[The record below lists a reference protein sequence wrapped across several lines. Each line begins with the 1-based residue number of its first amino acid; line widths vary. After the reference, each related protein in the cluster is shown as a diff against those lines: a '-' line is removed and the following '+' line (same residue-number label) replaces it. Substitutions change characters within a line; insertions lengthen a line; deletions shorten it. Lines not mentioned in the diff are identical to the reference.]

1 MKTVLLRLEGPLQ
14 SWGTQGRFGIRETER
29 EPTKSGVL
37 GLVGAALGMERGDRV
52 TLARLR
58 TLSMAVRVDR
68 EGTVLRDYHTVGG
81 GDFRG
86 KKHGVWDPD
95 GNKGATALTE
105 RYYLQDASFLVG
117 LCSEDHGFAQT
128 VAAALA
134 SPRWPLAL
142 GRRACAPTEPIL
154 VGSANGSLESIL
166 RSQPF
171 PERLLRGASTPPR
184 LRLVVE
190 ASNSLEGAP
199 RHDEPESFALYQ
211 RKHLVRYVKT
221 EFIDATLETAPCS

>member
-37 GLVGAALGMERGDRV
+37 GLVGAAMGMTRDDTE
-52 TLARLR
+52 TLSRLR
-58 TLSMAVRVDR
+58 TMRMGVRVDR
-68 EGTVLRDYHTVGG
+68 EGAVLRDYHTVGG
-81 GDFRG
+81 GRFRG
-86 KKHGVWDPD
+86 QRHGVWDPG

-105 RYYLQDASFLVG
+105 RHYLQDASFLVG
-117 LCSEDHGFAQT
+117 LCSEDHALAQT
-128 VAAALA
+128 VAEALL
-134 SPRWPLAL
+134 SPKWPLAL

-154 VGSANGSLESIL
+154 VGCADGSAEAVL
-166 RSQPF
+166 RAQPF
-171 PERLLRGASTPPR
+171 PLRLLRGESIPPR

-221 EFIDATLETAPCS
+221 EFMDATLETAPCS